1 MNLDIAYL
9 VEIWFTGSTVFM
21 LFIFLCQP
29 QKLSVNV
36 CFMKILK
43 STDTNKVI
51 LFFYNLD
58 DENF

>member
-43 STDTNKVI
+43 STDTKKVI

>member
-9 VEIWFTGSTVFM
+9 VEIWFTGSTFFM

-43 STDTNKVI
+43 STDTKKVI
-51 LFFYNLD
+51 LFFIT
-58 DENF
+58 

>member
-9 VEIWFTGSTVFM
+9 VEIWFTGSTFFM

>member
-9 VEIWFTGSTVFM
+9 VEIWFTGSTLFM